1 MRVLLDVCC
10 AYVRYACAYVRYVP
24 RLAPLSRNHT
34 PTYCPMVNHLEPM

>member
-10 AYVRYACAYVRYVP
+10 AYVRYACAYVRYCRGS
-24 RLAPLSRNHT
+24 RLSHNHT